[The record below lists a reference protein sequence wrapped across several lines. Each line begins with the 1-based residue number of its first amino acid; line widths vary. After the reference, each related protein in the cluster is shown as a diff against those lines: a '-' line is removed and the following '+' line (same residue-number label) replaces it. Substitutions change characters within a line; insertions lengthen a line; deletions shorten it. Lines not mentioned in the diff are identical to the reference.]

1 MLLFFLFKV
10 VCITWF
16 TTNNFFHYT
25 LFIFTP
31 YTRSKILFWLTQISF
46 LTTTA
51 KYVVA
56 LLLSA
61 DIAEDSDEQSSISV
75 LLITLDVSFLISSV
89 LAIIISICVL
99 RARIKQIQKDNTTEI
114 NDISTDTPVDTPVGT
129 SGDTPRDT
137 TVDTPVDTAVVIN
150 SQSNEDAEVK
160 NDEPDE
166 TNSSVQLNHQQQD
179 VSNNFA
185 MFTTSG
191 STSRTRVVPV
201 TARRSSVARIRSAR
215 SQRVHEIHEE
225 HLQSQITLDASIEM
239 KGRKQRRK
247 TQLRLQARTKLKN
260 QKILSKIPAFAAL
273 NETEI
278 DCMIDKMVREC
289 HLKGTVLCQQGQVA
303 DKFYVVMN
311 GECNAYVKK
320 EGKKIRS
327 VGMIKTYGFFG
338 ESSLLSEPGVDDIR
352 NATVEVSSD
361 SSSLLVLNKVNFYK
375 LIEDGK
381 LNRDV
386 LKGVKKVDLE
396 RQEQNAGGEGGD
408 GENLV

>member
-1 MLLFFLFKV
+1 VLLGSQLTTFFTILYLLHSF
-10 VCITWF
+10 
-16 TTNNFFHYT
+16 Y
-25 LFIFTP
+25 
-31 YTRSKILFWLTQISF
+31 SKILFWLTQISF

-61 DIAEDSDEQSSISV
+61 DIAKDSDEQSSISA
-75 LLITLDVSFLISSV
+75 LLITLDISFLVSSV

-99 RARIKQIQKDNTTEI
+99 RARIKQIKEDNTTET
-114 NDISTDTPVDTPVGT
+114 ND
-129 SGDTPRDT
+129 
-137 TVDTPVDTAVVIN
+137 DTPVDTAVVIN
-150 SQSNEDAEVK
+150 SQSNEDAELK

-375 LIEDGK
+375 LIEDDK

-396 RQEQNAGGEGGD
+396 RQEQNAGSGEGGD

>member
-31 YTRSKILFWLTQISF
+31 CTRSKILFWLTQISF

-61 DIAEDSDEQSSISV
+61 DIAKDSDEQSSISA
-75 LLITLDVSFLISSV
+75 LLITLDISFLVSSV

-99 RARIKQIQKDNTTEI
+99 RARIKQIKEDNTTEI
-114 NDISTDTPVDTPVGT
+114 NDDTP
-129 SGDTPRDT
+129 
-137 TVDTPVDTAVVIN
+137 VDTPVDTAVVIN

-396 RQEQNAGGEGGD
+396 RQEQNAGGGEGGD

>member
-1 MLLFFLFKV
+1 MLQFEFISTSHKVSNIFFFIQV

-25 LFIFTP
+25 LFIFTT

-61 DIAEDSDEQSSISV
+61 DVAKDSDEQSSISA
-75 LLITLDVSFLISSV
+75 LLITLDISFLVSSV

-99 RARIKQIQKDNTTEI
+99 RARIKQIKEDNTTET
-114 NDISTDTPVDTPVGT
+114 NDDTP
-129 SGDTPRDT
+129 
-137 TVDTPVDTAVVIN
+137 VDTPVDTAVVIN

-179 VSNNFA
+179 LSNNFVI
-185 MFTTSG
+185 

-225 HLQSQITLDASIEM
+225 HLQSQIDLDASIEM

-386 LKGVKKVDLE
+386 LQGVKKVDLE

>member
-1 MLLFFLFKV
+1 MYVLLGSQLTTFF
-10 VCITWF
+10 
-16 TTNNFFHYT
+16 T
-25 LFIFTP
+25 LYFICFTP
-31 YTRSKILFWLTQISF
+31 CSKILFWLTQISF

-61 DIAEDSDEQSSISV
+61 DIAKDSDEQSSISA
-75 LLITLDVSFLISSV
+75 LLITLDISFLVSSV

-99 RARIKQIQKDNTTEI
+99 RARIKQIKEDNTTET
-114 NDISTDTPVDTPVGT
+114 NDDTP
-129 SGDTPRDT
+129 
-137 TVDTPVDTAVVIN
+137 VDTPVDTAVVIN

-396 RQEQNAGGEGGD
+396 RQEQNAGGGEGGD

>member
-1 MLLFFLFKV
+1 
-10 VCITWF
+10 
-16 TTNNFFHYT
+16 
-25 LFIFTP
+25 
-31 YTRSKILFWLTQISF
+31 
-46 LTTTA
+46 
-51 KYVVA
+51 
-56 LLLSA
+56 
-61 DIAEDSDEQSSISV
+61 
-75 LLITLDVSFLISSV
+75 
-89 LAIIISICVL
+89 
-99 RARIKQIQKDNTTEI
+99 
-114 NDISTDTPVDTPVGT
+114 
-129 SGDTPRDT
+129 
-137 TVDTPVDTAVVIN
+137 
-150 SQSNEDAEVK
+150 
-160 NDEPDE
+160 
-166 TNSSVQLNHQQQD
+166 
-179 VSNNFA
+179 
-185 MFTTSG
+185 
-191 STSRTRVVPV
+191 
-201 TARRSSVARIRSAR
+201 
-215 SQRVHEIHEE
+215 
-225 HLQSQITLDASIEM
+225 M

>member
-1 MLLFFLFKV
+1 
-10 VCITWF
+10 
-16 TTNNFFHYT
+16 
-25 LFIFTP
+25 
-31 YTRSKILFWLTQISF
+31 
-46 LTTTA
+46 
-51 KYVVA
+51 

-61 DIAEDSDEQSSISV
+61 DIAKDSDEQSSISA
-75 LLITLDVSFLISSV
+75 LLITLDISFLVSSV

-99 RARIKQIQKDNTTEI
+99 RARIKQIKEDNTTEI
-114 NDISTDTPVDTPVGT
+114 NDDTPVDTA
-129 SGDTPRDT
+129 
-137 TVDTPVDTAVVIN
+137 VDTAVVIN
-150 SQSNEDAEVK
+150 SQSNEDAELK

-179 VSNNFA
+179 LSNNFVI
-185 MFTTSG
+185 

-320 EGKKIRS
+320 EGK
-327 VGMIKTYGFFG
+327 
-338 ESSLLSEPGVDDIR
+338 
-352 NATVEVSSD
+352 
-361 SSSLLVLNKVNFYK
+361 
-375 LIEDGK
+375 
-381 LNRDV
+381 
-386 LKGVKKVDLE
+386 
-396 RQEQNAGGEGGD
+396 
-408 GENLV
+408 

>member
-1 MLLFFLFKV
+1 M
-10 VCITWF
+10 
-16 TTNNFFHYT
+16 
-25 LFIFTP
+25 
-31 YTRSKILFWLTQISF
+31 TQISF

-61 DIAEDSDEQSSISV
+61 DIAEDSDEQSSISA
-75 LLITLDVSFLISSV
+75 LLITLDISFLVSSV

-99 RARIKQIQKDNTTEI
+99 RARIKQIKEDNTTET
-114 NDISTDTPVDTPVGT
+114 NDDTP
-129 SGDTPRDT
+129 
-137 TVDTPVDTAVVIN
+137 VDTPVDTAVVIN

-179 VSNNFA
+179 LSNNFVI
-185 MFTTSG
+185 